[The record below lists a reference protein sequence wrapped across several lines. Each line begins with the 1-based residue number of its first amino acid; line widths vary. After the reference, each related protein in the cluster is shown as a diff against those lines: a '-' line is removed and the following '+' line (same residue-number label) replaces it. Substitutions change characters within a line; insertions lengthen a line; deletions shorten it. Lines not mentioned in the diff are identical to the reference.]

1 VFGVVYLHSIDKNI
15 ACVCFHIP
23 QEKTLKCTLFLGE
36 YADRNCKEN
45 LRFDICKVM
54 EKQCMGM

>member
-1 VFGVVYLHSIDKNI
+1 LIDSKVQWSSWNYSSWI
-15 ACVCFHIP
+15 WV
-23 QEKTLKCTLFLGE
+23 Q

-54 EKQCMGM
+54 EKQCIGM